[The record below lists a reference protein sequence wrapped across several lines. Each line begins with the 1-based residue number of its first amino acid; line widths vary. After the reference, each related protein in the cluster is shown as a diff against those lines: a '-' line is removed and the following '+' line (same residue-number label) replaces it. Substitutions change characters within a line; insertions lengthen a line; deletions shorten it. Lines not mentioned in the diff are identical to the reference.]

1 MMSAAGARYE
11 DYTDTTDVDCTMP
24 FARRLRLLPAVLLT
38 GLLGLFTTS
47 SVTAGSTDTP
57 QQRALRQ
64 AMADAASAGLDPR
77 DYTGPDFN
85 DNLRRYVA
93 DLHFG
98 RIDPA
103 AAGHGLR
110 TDRTRLD
117 LDATVAQ
124 LLASDN
130 VARELTAIEPS
141 FIHYHWLK
149 AELARYRELAMNSTL
164 TDLPDLPRGVRTLR
178 PGAMWMG
185 AGALA
190 RLLQTLGDW
199 PARAALPRADLYSD
213 THAAAVRHFQWRH
226 LLDADGA
233 IGPATWRELTT
244 PLSTRVRT
252 MELTLERWRW
262 VPPHLH
268 EAPIV
273 VNIPEFRLFAWE
285 TPEDDESRL
294 LKLEVIV
301 GERYLNKHTP
311 VFEGRLR
318 YLVFRPYWDV
328 PHSIAVKELLPK
340 IRRDRGY
347 LLREH
352 LEVVRG
358 RGNDATPVA
367 ATNANLA
374 AVVSGQLRLRQRPG
388 PDNAL
393 GLVKFMLPNPYNVYL
408 HSTPAQGLFA
418 ATSRA
423 FSHGCVRVQEAAKLA
438 TFLLRDNP
446 EWNEETIAA
455 AMEEGAGDSR
465 IVPLAKPVPVY
476 FVYATAMA
484 ARDGLR
490 FFPDVYGH
498 DADLDRLL
506 RSRQPWKRPNV
517 E

>member
-1 MMSAAGARYE
+1 MPRAARFLFLWA
-11 DYTDTTDVDCTMP
+11 C
-24 FARRLRLLPAVLLT
+24 LLLPTPVLAE
-38 GLLGLFTTS
+38 S
-47 SVTAGSTDTP
+47 P
-57 QQRALRQ
+57 QEQALRS
-64 AMADAASAGLDPR
+64 AMRAAASAGLDPA
-77 DYTGPDFN
+77 DYAGTDFATA
-85 DNLRRYVA
+85 LRRYVS
-93 DLHFG
+93 DLHYG

-117 LDATVAQ
+117 VDATVAQ
-124 LLASDN
+124 LLTSDD
-130 VARELTAIEPS
+130 VARDLAAVEPT
-141 FIHYHWLK
+141 FIHYHLLK
-149 AELARYRELAMNSTL
+149 AALARYRLLAQDASLTELPSLPTGSKALRVGTPWAGTAAL
-164 TDLPDLPRGVRTLR
+164 T
-178 PGAMWMG
+178 
-185 AGALA
+185 
-190 RLLQTLGDW
+190 RLLQALGDW
-199 PARAALPRADLYSD
+199 PTGRAVPRGDIYTQ
-213 THAAAVRHFQWRH
+213 THASAVQHFQWRH
-226 LLDADGA
+226 LLATDGA

-244 PLSTRVRT
+244 PLSARVRT

-285 TPEDDESRL
+285 TPADDESRL

-301 GERYLNKHTP
+301 GERFLNKHTP
-311 VFEGRLR
+311 VFAGSLR

-340 IRRDRGY
+340 IRHDRGY
-347 LLREH
+347 LEHEH

-358 RGNDATPVA
+358 FGNRASRVPATA
-367 ATNANLA
+367 ANLA

-408 HSTPAQGLFA
+408 HSTPAQSLFA
-418 ATSRA
+418 KPSRA

-438 TFLLRDNP
+438 AFLLRDNP
-446 EWNEETIAA
+446 EWNAERIAA
-455 AMEEGAGDSR
+455 AMADESADAR
-465 IVPLAKPVPVY
+465 IVTLPKPVPVY

-498 DADLDRLL
+498 DAELDRLL
-506 RSRQPWKRPNV
+506 RNRIPTEIQLPQ
-517 E
+517 

>member
-1 MMSAAGARYE
+1 
-11 DYTDTTDVDCTMP
+11 MP
-24 FARRLRLLPAVLLT
+24 RAYRLSCLLVLL
-38 GLLGLFTTS
+38 L
-47 SVTAGSTDTP
+47 
-57 QQRALRQ
+57 Q
-64 AMADAASAGLDPR
+64 AASSHGMASHQEQTLQSAMENATTAGLDPA
-77 DYTGPDFN
+77 DYAGPDFAT
-85 DNLRRYVA
+85 NLRRYLS
-93 DLHFG
+93 DLHYG

-110 TDRTRLD
+110 TDRSRLD

-124 LLASDN
+124 LLASDD
-130 VARELTAIEPS
+130 VAQDLAAVEPT
-141 FIHYHWLK
+141 FIHYHLLK
-149 AELARYRELAMNSTL
+149 AALARYRGLAQDPTL
-164 TDLPDLPRGVRTLR
+164 TALPPLPTDTKALR
-178 PGAMWMG
+178 AGTVWSGA
-185 AGALA
+185 AALA

-199 PARAALPRADLYSD
+199 PSGRAVPRGAVYTQ
-213 THAAAVRHFQWRH
+213 THATAVLHFQSRH
-226 LLDADGA
+226 LLATDGA
-233 IGPATWRELTT
+233 IGPDTWRELIT
-244 PLSTRVRT
+244 PLSARVRT

-311 VFEGRLR
+311 VFEGSLR

-340 IRRDRGY
+340 IRHDRSY
-347 LLREH
+347 LQREH
-352 LEVVRG
+352 FEVVRG
-358 RGNDATPVA
+358 RGNNATRVP
-367 ATNANLA
+367 ATATNLA
-374 AVVSGQLRLRQRPG
+374 AVAHGQLRLRQRPG

-408 HSTPAQGLFA
+408 HSTPAQSLFA
-418 ATSRA
+418 QPSRA
-423 FSHGCVRVQEAAKLA
+423 FSHGCVRVQDAPKLA
-438 TFLLRDNP
+438 AFLLRDNP
-446 EWNEETIAA
+446 EWTAERIAA
-455 AMEEGAGDSR
+455 AMNDAAADSR

-484 ARDGLR
+484 AREGLR

-498 DADLDRLL
+498 DAALDRLL
-506 RSRQPWKRPNV
+506 RNRPPPQAQLPQ
-517 E
+517 

>member
-1 MMSAAGARYE
+1 MAHSRPSARLPAWLLRWLLGCVLGGLLTTAVYSPASAATEPETR
-11 DYTDTTDVDCTMP
+11 
-24 FARRLRLLPAVLLT
+24 
-38 GLLGLFTTS
+38 
-47 SVTAGSTDTP
+47 
-57 QQRALRQ
+57 QQSALRD
-64 AMADAASAGLDPR
+64 AMAAAAEAGLDPR
-77 DYTGPDFN
+77 DYAGADFAG
-85 DNLRRYVA
+85 NLRRFVA
-93 DLHFG
+93 DLHYG

-117 LDATVAQ
+117 LEATVAQ
-124 LLASDN
+124 LLQSDD
-130 VARELTAIEPS
+130 VARDLAAVEPS
-141 FIHYHWLK
+141 FIHYHTLK
-149 AELARYRELAMNSTL
+149 RALARYRELAGDATL
-164 TDLPDLPRGVRTLR
+164 TDLPPLPRGVRTLR
-178 PGAMWMG
+178 PGAMWIG

-190 RLLQTLGDW
+190 RQLQMLGDW
-199 PARAALPRADLYSD
+199 PAEASVTRSDLYSE

-226 LLDADGA
+226 LLEADGA

-244 PLSTRVRT
+244 PLSARVRT

-301 GERYLNKHTP
+301 GERYLDKHTP

-340 IRRDRGY
+340 IRRDREY
-347 LLREH
+347 LVREH
-352 LEVVRG
+352 LELVRG
-358 RGNDATPVA
+358 RGNDAVA
-367 ATNANLA
+367 VPATATNLK
-374 AVVSGQLRLRQRPG
+374 AVATGKLRLRQRPG

-408 HSTPAQGLFA
+408 HSTPAQDLFA
-418 ATSRA
+418 KTSRA
-423 FSHGCVRVQEAAKLA
+423 YSHGCVRVQDAAKLA
-438 TFLLRDNP
+438 AFLLRDDP
-446 EWNEETIAA
+446 EWNEAAVAA
-455 AMEEGAGDSR
+455 AMTEGAADSR

-498 DADLDRLL
+498 DAALDRLL
-506 RSRQPWKRPNV
+506 RSRQPWKATPTP
-517 E
+517 